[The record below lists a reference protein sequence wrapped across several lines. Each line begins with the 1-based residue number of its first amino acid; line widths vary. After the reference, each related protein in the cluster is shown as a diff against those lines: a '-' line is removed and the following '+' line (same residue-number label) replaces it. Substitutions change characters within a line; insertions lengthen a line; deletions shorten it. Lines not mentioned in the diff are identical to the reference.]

1 MTAPRPATPP
11 CPEAAPQPPAAL
23 RARPSR
29 RLLAGM
35 LSVLVIG
42 GVFGFALPRFASYG
56 AVWGSLQQTSLPWL
70 AVITVTAVASLVTTW
85 MMVAAVLPSLRL
97 RDAAAVNL
105 GSSAVA
111 NTVPGGGAVA
121 MGVSWAMLSSWGVAT
136 SEYVRYTVVTGL
148 WNVFVRLGLPVVA
161 LSVLVLTGRPGTASQ
176 AAAYTGVGILILLA
190 AALRATLH
198 SEPFARLADRA
209 LARLLTAG
217 CQLARQ
223 PPPRRAGGLLLEFRA
238 DAAGLLARRG
248 LRITATTVASHLT
261 LWLVLL
267 ACLRAS
273 GLPQAQVPWQTSL
286 AAFAFVRLLSALP
299 VTPGGIGVVET
310 GLTAELAAGHAPAEA
325 AKVAAAVLLFRTV
338 TYLLPIPLGA
348 LAFLTWRRMHRRRHQ
363 NSLPPHRPG
372 TTPHRSG
379 SPQRKALTSK
389 AQAGREP
396 PASSRR
402 PRPEAAS

>member
-1 MTAPRPATPP
+1 MTAPRPTTPP

-23 RARPSR
+23 FARPSR
-29 RLLAGM
+29 RLLAGV

-56 AVWGSLQQTSLPWL
+56 AVWAGLQQTSLPWL
-70 AVITVTAVASLVTTW
+70 AVITATAVASLVSTW

-97 RDAAAVNL
+97 RDAATVNL

-121 MGVSWAMLSSWGVAT
+121 MGVSWAMLSSWGIAT
-136 SEYVRYTVVTGL
+136 SEYVRYTLVTGL

-161 LSVLVLTGRPGTASQ
+161 MSVLVLTGRPGNASQ
-176 AAAYTGVGILILLA
+176 AAAYTGAGILIMLA
-190 AALRATLH
+190 AAFLATLR

-209 LARLLTAG
+209 LARLLTTG
-217 CQLARQ
+217 CQLARR

-273 GLPQAQVPWQTSL
+273 GLPQAQVPWQASL

-299 VTPGGIGVVET
+299 ITPGGIGVVET
-310 GLTAELAAGHAPAEA
+310 GLTAELAVGHSPAEA

-348 LAFLTWRRMHRRRHQ
+348 LAFLTWRHMHRRRHQ
-363 NSLPPHRPG
+363 KALPPHRPG
-372 TTPHRSG
+372 TTPHGSG
-379 SPQRKALTSK
+379 SPHRKALAGK
-389 AQAGREP
+389 ALGAGNLRQK
-396 PASSRR
+396 PAAQGQKPSS
-402 PRPEAAS
+402 